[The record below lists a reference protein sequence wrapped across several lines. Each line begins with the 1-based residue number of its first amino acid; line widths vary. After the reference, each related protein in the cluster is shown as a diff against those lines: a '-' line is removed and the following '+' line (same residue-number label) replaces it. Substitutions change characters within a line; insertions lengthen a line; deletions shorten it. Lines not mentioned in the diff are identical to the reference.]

1 MARILLIETSTSLCS
16 VALCEDGRVL
26 SSRQSSQPRSHASM
40 TAVFIKEL
48 LGEQAMLAAD
58 LDAVCLSAGPG
69 SYTGLRVG
77 SSTAKGLC
85 FACSIPLLA
94 VGTLEV
100 LANQAIENDL
110 VPPEVDR
117 IVPVLDARRM
127 EVYTA
132 VYDACGRAL
141 SEAEAKI
148 IDSADCY
155 GSLLQGHNCLFIGD
169 GAAKC
174 STVFSSESSRF
185 VQTCPTAM
193 AMATLAFRE
202 YEMKNFKDCAYLEP
216 FYLKQFVATQSKKK
230 LF

>member
-85 FACSIPLLA
+85 FACNIPLLA

-100 LANQAIENDL
+100 LANQALTNDL

-174 STVFSSESSRF
+174 SSVFSSESSRF

-202 YEMKNFKDCAYLEP
+202 YEMKNFKDCAYFEP

>member
-85 FACSIPLLA
+85 FACNIPLLA

-100 LANQAIENDL
+100 LANQAIANDL

-148 IDSADCY
+148 IDTADCY

-193 AMATLAFRE
+193 AMATLAFRK
-202 YEMKNFKDCAYLEP
+202 YEMKNFKYCAYFEP
-216 FYLKQFVATQSKKK
+216 FYLKQFVATHCNKN
-230 LF
+230 FF

>member
-1 MARILLIETSTSLCS
+1 M
-16 VALCEDGRVL
+16 
-26 SSRQSSQPRSHASM
+26 
-40 TAVFIKEL
+40 
-48 LGEQAMLAAD
+48 
-58 LDAVCLSAGPG
+58 
-69 SYTGLRVG
+69 
-77 SSTAKGLC
+77 
-85 FACSIPLLA
+85 
-94 VGTLEV
+94 
-100 LANQAIENDL
+100 
-110 VPPEVDR
+110 
-117 IVPVLDARRM
+117 PVLDARRM

-202 YEMKNFKDCAYLEP
+202 YEMKNFKDCAYFEP

>member
-85 FACSIPLLA
+85 FACNIPLLA

-100 LANQAIENDL
+100 LANQAIANDL

-202 YEMKNFKDCAYLEP
+202 YEMKNFKDCAYFEP

>member
-85 FACSIPLLA
+85 FACNIPLLA

-100 LANQAIENDL
+100 LANQAVVNEL
-110 VPPEVDR
+110 VPPGTDR
-117 IVPVLDARRM
+117 IVPLLDARRM

-202 YEMKNFKDCAYLEP
+202 YEMKNFKDCAYFEP

>member
-100 LANQAIENDL
+100 LANQAIANDL

-148 IDSADCY
+148 IDTADCY

-174 STVFSSESSRF
+174 SSVFSSESSRF

-202 YEMKNFKDCAYLEP
+202 YEMKNLKDCAYFEP
-216 FYLKQFVATQSKKK
+216 FYRKQFVATQSKKK

>member
-26 SSRQSSQPRSHASM
+26 SSRQSSQPRSHAAM
-40 TAVFIKEL
+40 TAVFIKEIL
-48 LGEQAMLAAD
+48 CEQAMLAKD

-85 FACSIPLLA
+85 FACNIPLLA
-94 VGTLEV
+94 VSTLEV
-100 LANQAIENDL
+100 LANQAVVNEL
-110 VPPEVDR
+110 VPPGTDR
-117 IVPVLDARRM
+117 IVPLLDARRM

-132 VYDACGRAL
+132 VYDSQLNAL
-141 SEAEAKI
+141 SFPEAKI

-155 GSLLQGHNCLFIGD
+155 GPLLQGRSCLFIGD

-174 STVFSSESSRF
+174 STILSSDSNHF

-193 AMATLAFRE
+193 AMAPLAFRE
-202 YEMKNFKDCAYLEP
+202 YEKKNFKDCAYFEP

>member
-141 SEAEAKI
+141 SVAEAKI

-202 YEMKNFKDCAYLEP
+202 YEMKNFKDCAYFEP